1 MRKITVCLSFAQ
13 VIALCGRSRGD
24 DEVPPSTPTRM
35 TMASPTAFTA
45 SLSRRD
51 LGVGVPRAPVFISR
65 GTSKAS
71 VMAAEKDMVLPAAT
85 GAPPG

>member
-1 MRKITVCLSFAQ
+1 
-13 VIALCGRSRGD
+13 
-24 DEVPPSTPTRM
+24 
-35 TMASPTAFTA
+35 MASPTAFTA